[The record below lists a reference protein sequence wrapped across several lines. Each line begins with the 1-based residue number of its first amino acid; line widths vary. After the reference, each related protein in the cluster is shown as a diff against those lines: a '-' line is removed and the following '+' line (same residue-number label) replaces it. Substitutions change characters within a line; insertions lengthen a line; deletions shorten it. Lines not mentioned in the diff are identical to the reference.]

1 MITLCIAFNK
11 PFSKLLMPSEGIL
24 FVRPIVVRYRTVLHL
39 SLNRITFTCCA
50 ISYASED
57 GLIWNRPEDI
67 AVPRVQ
73 SKEDQVRLVAPTQMA
88 LCLRPCLLRLL
99 RRELLRAFAT
109 LDDSTPQRRISELRV
124 WSYEPFIV
132 FAPSS
137 SGYTSGQNLEVLYIL
152 NNRNNQNILRN
163 YALHIKKLKQ

>member
-1 MITLCIAFNK
+1 MAHNNLATMMKEQTTAKQLTELMKDIVQTITA
-11 PFSKLLMPSEGIL
+11 
-24 FVRPIVVRYRTVLHL
+24 
-39 SLNRITFTCCA
+39 
-50 ISYASED
+50 
-57 GLIWNRPEDI
+57 PEDTRKRLREK
-67 AVPRVQ
+67 V
-73 SKEDQVRLVAPTQMA
+73 EDVCGNQREREHSRCPTSQVRRRPSAARLLPAPTQMA
-88 LCLRPCLLRLL
+88 LCLRLCLLRLL

-109 LDDSTPQRRISELRV
+109 LDDLTPQRRISELRV

-152 NNRNNQNILRN
+152 NNRNNQNISRN